1 MLPAAGQGIL
11 AVQGRAGVDYGY
23 LHGFFDPAAGACAR
37 AERAFVRALDGG
49 CSAPMGAYGELRGD
63 TLVLTGMFCREDG
76 GDFWRASVQGPARE
90 AEELG
95 KTLAQTWRDAHG
107 G

>member
-1 MLPAAGQGIL
+1 M
-11 AVQGRAGVDYGY
+11 QGRAGVDYGY

-37 AERAFVRALDGG
+37 AERAFVRALGGG

>member
-23 LHGFFDPAAGACAR
+23 LHGFFDPAAGTCAR
-37 AERAFVRALDGG
+37 AEAGLCPGPGG
-49 CSAPMGAYGELRGD
+49 RLLRPMGAYGELRGD
-63 TLVLTGMFCREDG
+63 TLVLTGRFCREDG